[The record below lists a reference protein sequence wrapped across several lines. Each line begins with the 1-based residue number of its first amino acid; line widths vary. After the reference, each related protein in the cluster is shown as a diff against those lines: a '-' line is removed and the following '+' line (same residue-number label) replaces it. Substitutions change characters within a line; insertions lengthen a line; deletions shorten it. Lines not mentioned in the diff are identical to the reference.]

1 MLSVA
6 DVGDGTGRLVNGS
19 TSLASPLLVRATNT
33 ANPSTAFAPLTANPV
48 TLLSWNS
55 WISNDAVTIGLRQ
68 RIAQNEP
75 LLAGGYGKTIL
86 LTLSTTTP

>member
-1 MLSVA
+1 M
-6 DVGDGTGRLVNGS
+6 
-19 TSLASPLLVRATNT
+19 
-33 ANPSTAFAPLTANPV
+33 

-68 RIAQNEP
+68 RIAQTEP
-75 LLAGGYGKTIL
+75 LLAGGYSKTIL